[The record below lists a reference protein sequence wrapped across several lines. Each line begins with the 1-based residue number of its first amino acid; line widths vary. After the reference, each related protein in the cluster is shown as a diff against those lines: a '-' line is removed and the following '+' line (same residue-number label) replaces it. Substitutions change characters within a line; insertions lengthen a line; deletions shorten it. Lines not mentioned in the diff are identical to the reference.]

1 MAILPILQAPD
12 DRLHTVAKPVQS
24 IDSGIR
30 GLIRHMTETMYAA
43 GGIGLAATQ
52 VDVHRRVVTIDVSPG
67 RNGLLVFINPVIQQ
81 IGGKAEFTE
90 GCLSVPGVFETVRR
104 AGWVNVHALD
114 GEGKAIQASRRGP
127 ARHVPSARNRSSAR
141 HALYRIP
148 ATVEAIADFF
158 AAGRGARRE
167 RPGILRANSRGL
179 RASRSSGLP
188 GPRLTSFILEHMHV
202 H

>member
-12 DRLHTVAKPVQS
+12 ERLHTVAKPVQS

-114 GEGKAIQASRRGP
+114 GEGKRFKLRAEGLLAMCLQHEIDHLQGMHFIEYLPRLRRSQISSRLGAAP
-127 ARHVPSARNRSSAR
+127 DASARG
-141 HALYRIP
+141 
-148 ATVEAIADFF
+148 F
-158 AAGRGARRE
+158 
-167 RPGILRANSRGL
+167 
-179 RASRSSGLP
+179 
-188 GPRLTSFILEHMHV
+188 
-202 H
+202 